1 MRGPWALFLLFDGEC
16 HPLSAFQCSMAVH
29 FYGSK
34 VDKDV
39 ATTVASDEAVAL
51 GVLKPLDRPE
61 LPVTQGRSL
70 PKEQQMPFQ
79 ARQQ

>member
-1 MRGPWALFLLFDGEC
+1 M
-16 HPLSAFQCSMAVH
+16 SVH
-29 FYGSK
+29 LDGSK

-39 ATTVASDEAVAL
+39 ATTVASDETVAL

-61 LPVTQGRSL
+61 LPVAQGRSL
-70 PKEQQMPFQ
+70 PMEQHMPFQ